1 MFDLFKRTNRHEE
14 PEDVNPADAALQ
26 RALEEVEGV
35 IGLLASAQYD
45 LHKAT
50 RVAQTVLRGD
60 WAERI
65 QQVGDRVEDIHMSLD
80 QHYEYIRRT
89 LS

>member
-1 MFDLFKRTNRHEE
+1 MFDLFKRTNRDEQ
-14 PEDVNPADAALQ
+14 PEDVNPTDAARE

-45 LHKAT
+45 LQKAS

-65 QQVGDRVEDIHMSLD
+65 QQQANSVEAIHMSLD
-80 QHYEYIRRT
+80 HHYDYVRRT
-89 LS
+89 RS